1 MDPEPSASTETDQ
14 ETLIQPPNPDMV
26 FRDGLRVAIQGC
38 GHGMLDQ
45 IYATIE
51 QACRIHSYK
60 VDLLIICGD
69 FQAVR
74 NSRDLLSMAVP
85 PKYRHMGDFYK
96 YYNGSKVAPIPTLFV
111 GGNHEAS
118 SHLYELNLG
127 GWVCPNMYYMGGTGV
142 VNVNGI
148 RIAGVSGIYNE
159 NNYRRPRFEKPPF
172 DDRSMRSA
180 YHYRAHELFKLNV
193 LSGDIDIF
201 VSHDW
206 PEGITKYGNE
216 ARLLAVKQHF
226 RKEVAEN
233 RLGSPPLMGVL
244 RKLKPTYWFAA
255 HMHIK
260 FPAVVD
266 HGPALES
273 TAKEEEDDDWT
284 QLEDTLKAKNEDEID
299 LDMDED
305 ETTPQGED
313 KKQKQPAQ
321 NTQPEIAIPS
331 SSSSP
336 SSATYPS
343 PPTKSTRTHFL
354 ALDKLLPRRD
364 FLQILTI
371 PSRNP
376 LPLSNPLRTRLL
388 YDREWLAISRVFEPL
403 DVASGP
409 GLSQFMKSAQNDKR
423 VVKRVNEELKWVN
436 ENITDEKL
444 VIPENWVRTAKFQFD
459 DNIKATNS
467 PDKFINPQTET
478 YCNLLGI
485 ENKWAPPPH
494 MRISLTPEP
503 QETLHAKTMD
513 AAAEGSDAATGS
525 SN

>member
-1 MDPEPSASTETDQ
+1 MDPEPSTSTEPSP
-14 ETLIQPPNPDMV
+14 ETSILPPNPDMI
-26 FRDGLRVAIQGC
+26 FKNGLRVAIQGC

-74 NSRDLLSMAVP
+74 NSRDLLAMAVP

-127 GWVCPNMYYMGGTGV
+127 GWVCPNIYYMGGTGV

-159 NNYRRPRFEKPPF
+159 NNYKRPRFEKPPL
-172 DDRSMRSA
+172 DDRSMRGA
-180 YHYRAHELFKLNV
+180 YHYRAHELFKLNA
-193 LSGDIDIF
+193 LSGDVDIF

-216 ARLLAVKQHF
+216 AALLAVKQHF
-226 RKEVAEN
+226 RKEVAEG

-244 RKLKPTYWFAA
+244 RKLKPSYWFAA
-255 HMHIK
+255 HMHVK

-266 HGPALES
+266 HGEAPTPTTKDDES
-273 TAKEEEDDDWT
+273 DWT
-284 QLEDTLKAKNEDEID
+284 QLEDTLQAKNEDEID
-299 LDMDED
+299 LDTDGD
-305 ETTPQGED
+305 NTPPKNED
-313 KKQKQPAQ
+313 KKQKQPVHD
-321 NTQPEIAIPS
+321 TPVETTT
-331 SSSSP
+331 SP
-336 SSATYPS
+336 SPSVLYPS
-343 PPTKSTRTHFL
+343 PPTTSTRTRFL

-371 PSRNP
+371 SSRNP
-376 LPLSNPLRTRLL
+376 LPPSNPLRTRLL
-388 YDREWLAISRVFEPL
+388 YDREWLAISRALEPL
-403 DVASGP
+403 DVSSGV
-409 GLSQFMKSAQNDKR
+409 GLSQYMKFAQDGKR
-423 VVKRVNEELKWVN
+423 VAKKVNEELKWVN
-436 ENITDEKL
+436 DNITDEKL
-444 VIPENWVRTAKFQFD
+444 VIPENWERTAKLQFD
-459 DNIKATNS
+459 DNIKATKP
-467 PDKFINPQTET
+467 PDRFNNPQTET
-478 YCNLLGI
+478 FCKLLGI

-494 MRISLTPEP
+494 MRISLSPAP
-503 QETLHAKTMD
+503 QERQSQTIYTEIAD
-513 AAAEGSDAATGS
+513 GREGGLS
-525 SN
+525 SAN

>member
-1 MDPEPSASTETDQ
+1 MDPELSISTEPGQ
-14 ETLIQPPNPDMV
+14 ETSLHSSGTENPDMI
-26 FRDGLRVAIQGC
+26 FKNGLRVAIQGC

-127 GWVCPNMYYMGGTGV
+127 GWVCPNIYYMGGTGV

-148 RIAGVSGIYNE
+148 RIAGASGIYNE
-159 NNYRRPRFEKPPF
+159 NNYRRPRYEKPPF

-180 YHYRAHELFKLNV
+180 YHYRAHELFKLNT
-193 LSGDIDIF
+193 LSGDVDIF

-216 ARLLAVKQHF
+216 GKLLAIKQHF
-226 RKEVAEN
+226 RKEVAEG
-233 RLGSPPLMGVL
+233 RLGSPPLMGIL

-266 HGPALES
+266 HGEAPGLV
-273 TAKEEEDDDWT
+273 AKDEHDDWT
-284 QLEDTLKAKNEDEID
+284 RVDDTLQAKNEDEID
-299 LDMDED
+299 LDIDDGDDIPPQNED
-305 ETTPQGED
+305 E
-313 KKQKQPAQ
+313 KQKRSVH
-321 NTQPEIAIPS
+321 NTLLE
-331 SSSSP
+331 SP
-336 SSATYPS
+336 TRALSSALYPS
-343 PPTKSTRTHFL
+343 PPTTSTRTHFL

-376 LPLSNPLRTRLL
+376 LPPSSPLRTRLF
-388 YDREWLAISRVFEPL
+388 YDREWLAINRVFEPL
-403 DVASGP
+403 DVSSGV
-409 GLSQFMKSAQNDKR
+409 GLSQSMKFAQNNKR
-423 VVKRVNEELKWVN
+423 VAKRVNEELQWVN
-436 ENITDEKL
+436 ENITDKDL
-444 VIPENWVRTAKFQFD
+444 IIPENWERTAKLQYD
-459 DNIKATNS
+459 DSTKATNP
-467 PDKFINPQTET
+467 PDRFNNPQTEA
-478 YCNLLGI
+478 YCKLLGV
-485 ENKWAPPPH
+485 ENKWAPLPH
-494 MRISLTPEP
+494 MRISLSPEP
-503 QETLHAKTMD
+503 EKRQPQAVDTSITNED
-513 AAAEGSDAATGS
+513 GGPS
-525 SN
+525 STN

>member
-1 MDPEPSASTETDQ
+1 
-14 ETLIQPPNPDMV
+14 MV
-26 FRDGLRVAIQGC
+26 FKNGLRVAIQGC

-45 IYATIE
+45 IYSTIE

-127 GWVCPNMYYMGGTGV
+127 GWVCPNIYYMGGTGV

-148 RIAGVSGIYNE
+148 RIAGVSGIYNG
-159 NNYRRPRFEKPPF
+159 NDYKRPRYEKPPF

-180 YHYRAHELFKLNV
+180 YHYRAHELFKLNA
-193 LSGDIDIF
+193 LSGDVDIF

-216 ARLLAVKQHF
+216 AKLLAVKQHF

-233 RLGSPPLMGVL
+233 RLGSPPLMGIL
-244 RKLKPTYWFAA
+244 RKLKPSYWFAA
-255 HMHIK
+255 HMHVK

-266 HGPALES
+266 HGEVPTP
-273 TAKEEEDDDWT
+273 TAEGGEGDWT
-284 QLEDTLKAKNEDEID
+284 QLEDMVQAKNEDEID
-299 LDMDED
+299 LDMDGD
-305 ETTPQGED
+305 GTPTKDDGQ
-313 KKQKQPAQ
+313 KQKDPVLEAPLDS
-321 NTQPEIAIPS
+321 TASASTP
-331 SSSSP
+331 P
-336 SSATYPS
+336 SSALYPS
-343 PPTKSTRTHFL
+343 SPTANTKTHFL

-364 FLQILTI
+364 FLQILTVR
-371 PSRNP
+371 SRNP
-376 LPLSNPLRTRLL
+376 LPPSDPLRTRLL

-403 DVASGP
+403 DVSSGV
-409 GLSQFMKSAQNDKR
+409 GLSQYMKFAQNQKR
-423 VVKRVNEELKWVN
+423 VVKRVNEELQWVN
-436 ENITDEKL
+436 SNIADENL
-444 VIPENWVRTAKFQFD
+444 VIPENWEQTAKAQFD
-459 DNIKATNS
+459 DHTKATKLPDLFKNS
-467 PDKFINPQTET
+467 QTEK
-478 YCNLLGI
+478 YCGLIEI
-485 ENKWAPPPH
+485 ENKWAPPLH
-494 MRISLTPEP
+494 MRGSLSPTPPELQP
-503 QETLHAKTMD
+503 Q
-513 AAAEGSDAATGS
+513 TGQ
-525 SN
+525 

>member
-1 MDPEPSASTETDQ
+1 MDIEPPMSTEAAP
-14 ETLIQPPNPDMV
+14 EALVEPPNPDMV
-26 FRDGLRVAIQGC
+26 FANGLRVAIQGC

-51 QACRIHSYK
+51 QACRIHSYT
-60 VDLLIICGD
+60 VDILIICGD

-74 NSRDLLSMAVP
+74 NSRDLLSMSVP

-118 SHLYELNLG
+118 SHLYELNPG
-127 GWVCPNMYYMGGTGV
+127 GWVCPNIYYMGGTGV

-159 NNYRRPRFEKPPF
+159 NNYRRPRNEKPPF

-180 YHYRAHELFKLNV
+180 YHYRAHELFKLNS
-193 LSGDIDIF
+193 LSGDVDIF

-216 ARLLAVKQHF
+216 AKLLAVKQHF
-226 RKEVAEN
+226 RKEAAEG

-244 RKLKPTYWFAA
+244 RKLKPSYWFAA
-255 HMHIK
+255 HMHVK

-266 HGPALES
+266 HGEAPRQV
-273 TAKEEEDDDWT
+273 AKEDEGDWT
-284 QLEDTLKAKNEDEID
+284 ELEDTLKEKNEDEID
-299 LDMDED
+299 LDIDD
-305 ETTPQGED
+305 DDAPPNSED
-313 KKQKQPAQ
+313 KKQKRPLQTLTSETVA
-321 NTQPEIAIPS
+321 S
-331 SSSSP
+331 STSP
-336 SSATYPS
+336 TLYPS
-343 PPTKSTRTHFL
+343 IPTTNTRTHFL

-371 PSRNP
+371 PSRSP
-376 LPLSNPLRTRLL
+376 LPTSSPLRTRLL

-403 DVASGP
+403 DVSSGV
-409 GLSQFMKSAQNDKR
+409 GLSQYMKFAQNEKR
-423 VVKRVNEELKWVN
+423 VAKRVNEELRWVN
-436 ENITDEKL
+436 ENISDEQL
-444 VIPENWVRTAKFQFD
+444 VIPENWEPTAKLQFD
-459 DNIKATNS
+459 DHTKATKQ
-467 PDKFINPQTET
+467 PDGFNNPQTQT

-485 ENKWAPPPH
+485 ENKWTPPPY
-494 MRISLTPEP
+494 IKKSLSPEP
-503 QETLHAKTMD
+503 QGQTPQTIDSTM
-513 AAAEGSDAATGS
+513 AGGASGSAGSD
-525 SN
+525 N

>member
-1 MDPEPSASTETDQ
+1 MDPESSLSTEPGQ
-14 ETLIQPPNPDMV
+14 ETSVQPSEIEDPNMI
-26 FRDGLRVAIQGC
+26 FKNGLRIAIQGC
-38 GHGMLDQ
+38 GHGALDQ

-127 GWVCPNMYYMGGTGV
+127 GWVCPNIYYMGGTGV

-148 RIAGVSGIYNE
+148 RIAGASGIYNE
-159 NNYRRPRFEKPPF
+159 NNYKRPRYEKPPF

-180 YHYRAHELFKLNV
+180 YHYRAHELFKLNA
-193 LSGDIDIF
+193 LSGDVGIF
-201 VSHDW
+201 ISHDW

-216 ARLLAVKQHF
+216 GKLLAVKQHF
-226 RKEVAEN
+226 RKEVAEG

-266 HGPALES
+266 HGEAPGLTS
-273 TAKEEEDDDWT
+273 KNDQGDWT
-284 QLEDTLKAKNEDEID
+284 RGEDTLEAKNEDEID
-299 LDMDED
+299 LDMDDDSIPPKQE
-305 ETTPQGED
+305 ERKQEQPVPNTLPENITP
-313 KKQKQPAQ
+313 A
-321 NTQPEIAIPS
+321 PS
-331 SSSSP
+331 SVL
-336 SSATYPS
+336 YPS
-343 PPTKSTRTHFL
+343 PPTTGTRTHFL

-364 FLQILTI
+364 FLQILTV
-371 PSRNP
+371 PSRSP
-376 LPLSNPLRTRLL
+376 LPTSNPLRTRLL

-403 DVASGP
+403 DVSSGV
-409 GLSQFMKSAQNDKR
+409 GLSQYMKFAQNGRR
-423 VVKRVNEELKWVN
+423 VATRINEELQWVN
-436 ENITDEKL
+436 DNITDENL
-444 VIPENWVRTAKFQFD
+444 VVPENWERTAKLQFD
-459 DNIKATNS
+459 ENTNAANP
-467 PDKFINPQTET
+467 PDRFNNPQTET
-478 YCNLLGI
+478 YCQLLGI
-485 ENKWAPPPH
+485 DNKWAPLPH
-494 MRISLTPEP
+494 MRISLSPTP
-503 QETLHAKTMD
+503 QEGRLQTADTPNTD
-513 AAAEGSDAATGS
+513 GDGGPS
-525 SN
+525 STN